1 MDLSKVSYNSLR
13 VLFFVSVVLHSL
25 TSAINKYTGI
35 NYQRDDDDLFGDG
48 NDEDESEGGAHVRP
62 SDLQK
67 QVMTQSIRDLEAQ
80 RRVTNGLEVFSVSEA
95 AAESAKALAA
105 EEKSRREAQTQ
116 ASSVS
121 KLQSESERVKKEEK
135 EQKQK
140 ETEQQEQREQKK
152 QQEEEEREKLKMEEA
167 KEEEKQRKEREEQKQ
182 KQQEQKE
189 QELKR
194 KLEEEREQQ
203 EKIRKEAEQQE
214 EKIKEEGQR
223 QKEEI
228 AIQSANA
235 ERIRVERLQKD
246 QDEKRR
252 AVEEKEADEQRQ
264 LAASIS
270 SERER
275 CEAEKLQRADA
286 LASQTLPKL
295 DPALD
300 HLAVEKA
307 KKAELQRLKRE
318 AFLSDMNAFSHAI
331 EEEAGKAA
339 LGRKVSANSAICDL
353 YSSSAGS
360 VKTAPALQFD
370 SISHPL
376 EKTTV
381 PNSFS
386 ELTSSLFAANSASG
400 GSKDASL
407 GGRRAAGKGVDIWG
421 ESSEVPIPNRAANVT
436 VNPSGRQK
444 RELAVC
450 EYSDRRNGRDDEFE
464 DGTGGATSIS
474 NILTKDER
482 MVLSTEQRVA
492 WRALQADLTTRRKGT
507 QKG

>member
-1 MDLSKVSYNSLR
+1 M
-13 VLFFVSVVLHSL
+13 
-25 TSAINKYTGI
+25 
-35 NYQRDDDDLFGDG
+35 
-48 NDEDESEGGAHVRP
+48 
-62 SDLQK
+62 
-67 QVMTQSIRDLEAQ
+67 
-80 RRVTNGLEVFSVSEA
+80 
-95 AAESAKALAA
+95 
-105 EEKSRREAQTQ
+105 
-116 ASSVS
+116 
-121 KLQSESERVKKEEK
+121 KKE
-135 EQKQK
+135 Q
-140 ETEQQEQREQKK
+140 
-152 QQEEEEREKLKMEEA
+152 A
-167 KEEEKQRKEREEQKQ
+167 KEEEKQGKKREEQKQ

-189 QELKR
+189 QELK
-194 KLEEEREQQ
+194 KKEEEEREQ
-203 EKIRKEAEQQE
+203 E
-214 EKIKEEGQR
+214 EKKKKEEEQR

-228 AIQSANA
+228 ADQSAIA

-246 QDEKRR
+246 QDEKKR
-252 AVEEKEADEQRQ
+252 AMEEKEAEEQRQ

-275 CEAEKLQRADA
+275 CEAERLQRADA
-286 LASQTLPKL
+286 MASQTLPKL
-295 DPALD
+295 DPVLD
-300 HLAVEKA
+300 YLAVEKA
-307 KKAELQRLKRE
+307 KKTELQRLKRE

-339 LGRKVSANSAICDL
+339 LGRNVSANSAICDQ

-360 VKTAPALQFD
+360 VKTAPAMQFD

-407 GGRRAAGKGVDIWG
+407 DGRRAAGKGTDIWG
-421 ESSEVPIPNRAANVT
+421 ESSEVPSINRAANVT

-444 RELAVC
+444 RELAVS
-450 EYSDRRNGRDDEFE
+450 EYSDRRNGREVSEFDDDEEE
-464 DGTGGATSIS
+464 DEGTGGAASIS

-482 MVLSTEQRVA
+482 MVLSTEQKVA

-507 QKG
+507 HTV

>member
-1 MDLSKVSYNSLR
+1 
-13 VLFFVSVVLHSL
+13 
-25 TSAINKYTGI
+25 
-35 NYQRDDDDLFGDG
+35 
-48 NDEDESEGGAHVRP
+48 
-62 SDLQK
+62 
-67 QVMTQSIRDLEAQ
+67 MTQSIRDLEAQ
-80 RRVTNGLEVFSVSEA
+80 RRVTSGLEVFSVSEA

-121 KLQSESERVKKEEK
+121 KLHSEAERAKKDEE

-140 ETEQQEQREQKK
+140 EMEKQEQKK
-152 QQEEEEREKLKMEEA
+152 REEEEREKLKKEQA

-189 QELKR
+189 QELK
-194 KLEEEREQQ
+194 KKQEEEREQ
-203 EKIRKEAEQQE
+203 EKKKKEEEQQE
-214 EKIKEEGQR
+214 EKRKEEEQR

-228 AIQSANA
+228 AVQSADA
-235 ERIRVERLQKD
+235 ERIRVERIQKD
-246 QDEKRR
+246 QDEKKR
-252 AVEEKEADEQRQ
+252 AMEEKEADEQRQ

-270 SERER
+270 IERER
-275 CEAEKLQRADA
+275 CEAERLQRVDA

-295 DPALD
+295 DPVLD
-300 HLAVEKA
+300 YLAVEKA

-339 LGRKVSANSAICDL
+339 LGRNVSANSTICDQ
-353 YSSSAGS
+353 YCSSAGT
-360 VKTAPALQFD
+360 VKSAPALQFD

-376 EKTTV
+376 ERTTA

-400 GSKDASL
+400 VSKDASL
-407 GGRRAAGKGVDIWG
+407 DGRRAAGKGVDIWG
-421 ESSEVPIPNRAANVT
+421 ESSEVPILNRAANVT

-444 RELAVC
+444 RELAVS
-450 EYSDRRNGRDDEFE
+450 EYSDRRNGREVSEFE
-464 DGTGGATSIS
+464 DDEEEDEGTGGAASIS

-482 MVLSTEQRVA
+482 MVLSTEQKVA

-507 QKG
+507 HNV

>member
-1 MDLSKVSYNSLR
+1 MLKVSHHALR
-13 VLFFVSVVLHSL
+13 VLFFVLVALCRL
-25 TSAINKYTGI
+25 TSASFNFTGI
-35 NYQRDDDDLFGDG
+35 NYHRDDDGLFGDG

-80 RRVTNGLEVFSVSEA
+80 RRVTSGLEVFSVSEA

-105 EEKSRREAQTQ
+105 EEKSRREALTQ

-121 KLQSESERVKKEEK
+121 KLHSEAERAKKDEE

-140 ETEQQEQREQKK
+140 EMEQQGQKK
-152 QQEEEEREKLKMEEA
+152 QEEEKQREKLKKEQA

-189 QELKR
+189 QELK
-194 KLEEEREQQ
+194 KKQEEEREQ
-203 EKIRKEAEQQE
+203 EKNKKVEEQQE
-214 EKIKEEGQR
+214 EKRKEKE
-223 QKEEI
+223 QKDEI
-228 AIQSANA
+228 AVQAADA
-235 ERIRVERLQKD
+235 ERVRVERIQKD
-246 QDEKRR
+246 QDEKKR
-252 AVEEKEADEQRQ
+252 AMEEKEADEQRQ

-275 CEAEKLQRADA
+275 CEAERLQRADA

-295 DPALD
+295 DPVLD
-300 HLAVEKA
+300 YLAVEKA

-339 LGRKVSANSAICDL
+339 LGRNTSANSTICDQ

-360 VKTAPALQFD
+360 IKTAPALQFD

-376 EKTTV
+376 ERTTA

-400 GSKDASL
+400 VSKDASL
-407 GGRRAAGKGVDIWG
+407 DGRRGAGKGVDIWG
-421 ESSEVPIPNRAANVT
+421 ESSEVPILNRAANVT

-444 RELAVC
+444 RELAVS
-450 EYSDRRNGRDDEFE
+450 EYSDRRNRREVSEFE
-464 DGTGGATSIS
+464 DDEEEDEGTGGAASIS

-482 MVLSTEQRVA
+482 MVLSTEQKVA

-507 QKG
+507 HNA

>member
-1 MDLSKVSYNSLR
+1 MS
-13 VLFFVSVVLHSL
+13 
-25 TSAINKYTGI
+25 YTGI

-80 RRVTNGLEVFSVSEA
+80 RRVTSGLEVFSVSEA

-121 KLQSESERVKKEEK
+121 KLHSEAERVKKEEE

-140 ETEQQEQREQKK
+140 EKEQQEQKK
-152 QQEEEEREKLKMEEA
+152 QEEEEEREKLKKEQA
-167 KEEEKQRKEREEQKQ
+167 KEEEKQRKETEEQKQ

-189 QELKR
+189 QEQKR
-194 KLEEEREQQ
+194 KQEEEREQ
-203 EKIRKEAEQQE
+203 EE
-214 EKIKEEGQR
+214 EKKKEEQR
-223 QKEEI
+223 QKEEL
-228 AIQSANA
+228 AAQSANA
-235 ERIRVERLQKD
+235 ERIRVERIQKD
-246 QDEKRR
+246 QDEKKR
-252 AVEEKEADEQRQ
+252 AMEEKDAEEQRQ

-275 CEAEKLQRADA
+275 CEAERLQRTDA

-295 DPALD
+295 DPVLD

-339 LGRKVSANSAICDL
+339 LGRNLSANSTICDQ

-376 EKTTV
+376 ERTV
-381 PNSFS
+381 ALNSFS

-400 GSKDASL
+400 VSKDASL
-407 GGRRAAGKGVDIWG
+407 DGRRAAGKGVDIWG
-421 ESSEVPIPNRAANVT
+421 ESTEVPILNRAANVT

-444 RELAVC
+444 RELAVS
-450 EYSDRRNGRDDEFE
+450 EYSDRRNGREVSDFEDDEEE
-464 DGTGGATSIS
+464 DEGTGGAASIS

-482 MVLSTEQRVA
+482 MVLSTEQKVA

-507 QKG
+507 Y